1 MPAAAPAPAPIAA
14 PFPPPARAPMIA
26 PAAAPPPMAVE
37 SRRLCELPLRTTV
50 PVCTGVCLPL
60 I

>member
-1 MPAAAPAPAPIAA
+1 MMLAQQSL
-14 PFPPPARAPMIA
+14 F
-26 PAAAPPPMAVE
+26 AAPPPMAVE